1 MVVSRNSSHVTW
13 QFVLILVGIL
23 IVLLILDSIHSA
35 SEYNN
40 GICKNC
46 GGHYVFQTAI
56 GHNYTTSYTYKCD
69 KCGNLIEVSD
79 YYGE

>member
-1 MVVSRNSSHVTW
+1 MVSRDSSNFTW
-13 QFVLILVGIL
+13 QFALILIGII
-23 IVLLILDSIHSA
+23 IVLLIIDSIHST
-35 SEYNN
+35 SVYNDGN
-40 GICKNC
+40 CKNC

-56 GHNYTTSYTYKCD
+56 GHNYTTSYIYKCD

>member
-1 MVVSRNSSHVTW
+1 MVSRNSSHVTW

-35 SEYNN
+35 SLYNDSN
-40 GICKNC
+40 CPNC

-56 GHNYTTSYTYKCD
+56 GHHCTTSYIYKCD
-69 KCGNLIEVSD
+69 KCGDLIEVAE

>member
-1 MVVSRNSSHVTW
+1 MVSRDSSNFTW
-13 QFVLILVGIL
+13 QFALILIGII
-23 IVLLILDSIHSA
+23 IVLFIIDSIHST
-35 SEYNN
+35 SVYND

-56 GHNYTTSYTYKCD
+56 GHNYTTSYIYKCD